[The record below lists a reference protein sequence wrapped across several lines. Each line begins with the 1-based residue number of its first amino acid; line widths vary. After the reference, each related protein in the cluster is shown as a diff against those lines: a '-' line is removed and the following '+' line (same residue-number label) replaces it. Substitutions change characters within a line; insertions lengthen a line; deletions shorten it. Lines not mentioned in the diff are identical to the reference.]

1 MGPCGKFMLVCAL
14 GIGHLLSLPNTLHAH
29 CDTMN
34 GPVIVTAQTAL
45 EKGDVTPVLKWV
57 KREDEE
63 EIRRVFKEVL
73 KVRKKGPEAKGLAD
87 RYFFETLVRLHRA
100 GEGAPFTGLK
110 LAEPDEGVEAA
121 DKALE
126 TGVADG
132 LVKTLITAAE
142 AGIREHFEKTLDKKK
157 HADESV
163 VAGREY
169 VEAYITYVHFVER
182 LRQDISGGE
191 KEHGG
196 HQESE
201 DIPSFH

>member
-1 MGPCGKFMLVCAL
+1 MGPHEKFMLVCIL
-14 GIGHLLSLPNTLHAH
+14 GIGHFLSLPNTLHAH

-34 GPVIVTAQTAL
+34 GPVIVTAKTAL
-45 EKGDVTPVLKWV
+45 KKGDVTPVLKWV
-57 KREDEE
+57 RREDEE
-63 EIRRVFKEVL
+63 EIRRVFQEVL
-73 KVRKKGPEAKGLAD
+73 KVRRNGSEAKGLAD

-132 LVKTLITAAE
+132 LVKSLTKAAE
-142 AGIREHFEKTLDKKK
+142 AGIRERFEKVLDKKQ

-182 LRQDISGGE
+182 LHQDISGDK
-191 KEHGG
+191 KEHEG
-196 HQESE
+196 HEE
-201 DIPSFH
+201 RENIPSSH